1 MCVYA
6 YVNVLHGEH
15 CSHFS
20 HWHVLAVK
28 AYNLLSRQVVW
39 PLEPS
44 EWHKHIETQLDM
56 GRHWNFPKLRANH
69 FWNPSW
75 IFCKLYPYMAILAA
89 LLQIGSSGK
98 LEDMKEMHVEDVT
111 CPCWCWGLGRHEIM
125 GPHRFLESAYG
136 RCIFFTGRSKL
147 HNSIAEILLDYTILY
162 WLVVW
167 NMIYFSIRLGMVTP
181 PACPIFQRG
190 RYSSIPPTIYIICPI
205 LHRKNPKTCTC
216 FFAIRT
222 LGGDSACRWGFV
234 LVFFWLLSYAP
245 LGRFS
250 HSHGNWCWFGIENH
264 SMGISGS

>member
-15 CSHFS
+15 WSHFS
-20 HWHVLAVK
+20 HWHVLAMK

-125 GPHRFLESAYG
+125 GPHKFLESAYG
-136 RCIFFTGRSKL
+136 RCIFGTGRSKL
-147 HNSIAEILLDYTILY
+147 NIILVGGLEHDF
-162 WLVVW
+162 
-167 NMIYFSIRLGMVTP
+167 YFSIQLGMVTP
-181 PACPIFQRG
+181 TDFPIFQRG

-205 LHRKNPKTCTC
+205 LHRKIQKRARVSLR
-216 FFAIRT
+216 FA
-222 LGGDSACRWGFV
+222 RWGV
-234 LVFFWLLSYAP
+234 ILLVAEDLCLYFFGFFLMPHWVGFRTVMEIDVDL
-245 LGRFS
+245 
-250 HSHGNWCWFGIENH
+250 E
-264 SMGISGS
+264 

>member
-167 NMIYFSIRLGMVTP
+167 NMIF
-181 PACPIFQRG
+181 IFPFGWGWSPQPTFLFFRG
-190 RYSSIPPTIYIICPI
+190 VGIPVFHQPYILYALFCIEKI
-205 LHRKNPKTCTC
+205 QKRARVSLR
-216 FFAIRT
+216 FA
-222 LGGDSACRWGFV
+222 RWGV
-234 LVFFWLLSYAP
+234 ILLVAEDLCLYFFGFFLMPHWVGFRTVMEIDVDL
-245 LGRFS
+245 
-250 HSHGNWCWFGIENH
+250 E
-264 SMGISGS
+264 